1 MFVIFAYDYENRMMA
16 VPAAFQTEDDAWTA
30 VAELMQQSNHPK
42 MAWVKKGVVPDG
54 YLDCNS
60 NSSCQP

>member
-30 VAELMQQSNHPK
+30 VTELMQQPNHPK

-54 YLDCNS
+54 HLDRNCHS
-60 NSSCQP
+60 GSQS